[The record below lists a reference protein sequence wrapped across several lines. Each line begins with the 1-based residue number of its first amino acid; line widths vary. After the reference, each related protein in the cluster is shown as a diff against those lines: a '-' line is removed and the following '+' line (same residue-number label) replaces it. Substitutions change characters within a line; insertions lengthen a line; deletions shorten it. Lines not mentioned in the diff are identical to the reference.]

1 MMWMLPVY
9 SLLKLCGSA
18 KPALH
23 MCCGPLY
30 VTKEWFL
37 SGHFWMIQAETNLG
51 VGTST
56 LRVSVIYTRSS
67 HGYSYFSNFGWS
79 FSFSPSSERNERYT
93 DSYQR
98 NSKNL
103 RKKCNFRWSIY
114 FDVWCRARGPN
125 EEKKQKHTHLWICQ
139 REEKGRKRERKK
151 EKRSM
156 DSVFLLWFAWLLL
169 LLLSLFSSLCSVKV
183 FFFLLSVFII
193 VLYGF
198 FSGCFASLATMY
210 TVMRDLRNV

>member
-125 EEKKQKHTHLWICQ
+125 EEKKTETHTFMNMPT
-139 REEKGRKRERKK
+139 RRKRKEERKK
-151 EKRSM
+151 ERKEKHGQRVSFM
-156 DSVFLLWFAWLLL
+156 ICLIIVIIIIIIFKFM
-169 LLLSLFSSLCSVKV
+169 LSESIFFSSFC
-183 FFFLLSVFII
+183 FYYCFIRFFLVALHH
-193 VLYGF
+193 
-198 FSGCFASLATMY
+198 
-210 TVMRDLRNV
+210 